1 MKSIGNIIVISL
13 VRYVGVILMLPISSE
28 TTLGWIP
35 IYAEVTLGWSIFD
48 VTNACFH
55 SFWQLD
61 QISIKS
67 AVTSN
72 LVELRVTVWFTSN
85 ILKFWMG
92 WESGWSHHTISYIL
106 LDMYV
111 GIEAWVTNG
120 GVLCGRVTGLLYL
133 NIVPFSPI
141 NTGFWPSFKPPVR
154 MLFDR
159 FRGVIDI

>member
-1 MKSIGNIIVISL
+1 MLRLFSRYPFVQKPPWGEFPFMQKSPWGDLFLALQML
-13 VRYVGVILMLPISSE
+13 V
-28 TTLGWIP
+28 
-35 IYAEVTLGWSIFD
+35 
-48 VTNACFH
+48 FH

-72 LVELRVTVWFTSN
+72 PVELRVTVRFTSN
-85 ILKFWMG
+85 ILNFWMG
-92 WESGWSHHTISYIL
+92 WESGRSHHTISYIL

-111 GIEAWVTNG
+111 GIEAWVTND

-133 NIVPFSPI
+133 NITPFSPI
-141 NTGFWPSFKPPVR
+141 NTGFWPLFKPPVC

-159 FRGVIDI
+159 FWGVVDI

>member
-1 MKSIGNIIVISL
+1 M
-13 VRYVGVILMLPISSE
+13 
-28 TTLGWIP
+28 LGWFSCYP
-35 IYAEVTLGWSIFD
+35 LVQKPPWGEFPFMQKSPWGDLFLTLQML
-48 VTNACFH
+48 VFH
-55 SFWQLD
+55 SFWQLN

-85 ILKFWMG
+85 ILNFWMG
-92 WESGWSHHTISYIL
+92 WESGWSHRTISYIL

-111 GIEAWVTNG
+111 GIEAWVTIG
-120 GVLCGRVTGLLYL
+120 GVLCGRVTESLYL
-133 NIVPFSPI
+133 NIAPFLPI
-141 NTGFWPSFKPPVR
+141 NTGFQPLFKPPVR